1 MRQLTFSDK
10 CDELYQ
16 DYYDF
21 EQSHRTELAQCIPEG
36 WGQMEFLHVMEG
48 VCMDCGEEETG
59 KRLSE
64 KSKEIFKA
72 NWIGVETRKKKL
84 IDEMFKCIRPE
95 PDDVLIRKRD
105 GVVDRICWPTG
116 LVAGFANELTVLG
129 DIAVRDEAGILFSH
143 VDESILKNNNLTVL
157 TRQQHT
163 LRFYIFAVTKP
174 YRENHCREYFICKE
188 REAAEL
194 FCKKGSGVVKPT
206 TFIDRFAFN
215 YIASAE

>member
-21 EQSHRTELAQCIPEG
+21 DQSHRTELAQCIPEG

-116 LVAGFANELTVLG
+116 IVAGFANELTVL
-129 DIAVRDEAGILFSH
+129 S
-143 VDESILKNNNLTVL
+143 
-157 TRQQHT
+157 RQQHP
-163 LRFYIFAVTKP
+163 LQFYIFAATKP

-194 FCKKGSGVVKPT
+194 FCKKGPGVVKPSA
-206 TFIDRFAFN
+206 FIDRFAFN

>member
-59 KRLSE
+59 KRLAE

-188 REAAEL
+188 REATEL
-194 FCKKGSGVVKPT
+194 FCKTGSGVVKPT